1 LRRFKQGDEITVMVY
16 YDGRLEKHRIRN

>member
-1 LRRFKQGDEITVMVY
+1 LRRFKRGDEITVMVY